1 MNLNT
6 KPIFAR
12 LLQQRLD
19 GHLREPTDV
28 LTIVQCLQPYS
39 GLTNQEWDDI
49 CAFIMQI
56 EKADN
61 IPAAKKIA
69 EEYELNLEL

>member
-1 MNLNT
+1 
-6 KPIFAR
+6 
-12 LLQQRLD
+12 
-19 GHLREPTDV
+19 
-28 LTIVQCLQPYS
+28 VQCLQPYS

-69 EEYELNLEL
+69 EEYDLDLMI